1 MVDTHFGELPTI
13 SCSPRDQGPLGKTIR
28 GHMSTPRALER
39 PWSGFLAVLVCC
51 SGGLGLTAACG
62 FSGPSEGTGGTTNT
76 TGATA
81 AGTGSSAAGSGTATA
96 GVGNST
102 AGSGP
107 STGGNGTGGA
117 PNPTGGAPSTAGAD
131 PGTAGT
137 GVVIPGAAVNYEYT
151 GTWPNAPIKNAKPG
165 AGALTYTKKVIHT
178 QFLAESCSIGDYNND
193 GMVDVSSGRIWY
205 QGPDFA
211 TQHPFRD
218 GHGALP
224 RDGAGPE
231 LNTGVADDWADYPF
245 DVNHDGN
252 MDIINVA
259 QCDVPEVTDTN
270 PKMGTVQPHAT
281 AYWYQNPGPAGQA
294 GNPNWMPHLMHQD
307 VRLEQHGFI
316 DMNGD
321 GLPEIYGACKSC
333 TPNETK
339 GYYQGDPAAPNNP
352 WVYHSVS
359 SNFPFPFGHLGWMH
373 GEGGGDVNGD
383 GKPDL
388 LERRGA
394 WLQLDNGTWSQ
405 TECTGYAP
413 KRPMAMNTPA
423 GCGYVK
429 HDFFDGLAD
438 GQGNKGASH
447 MYATDMDA
455 DGIADIVAADW
466 AHGEGLFWYK
476 QAADGTFTK
485 YKFMGNAADKA
496 KYGAY
501 FTEPHSLQVA
511 DMNGDGRPD
520 VITGKMRFAHPLNQG
535 DPDPNGVPYIYVF
548 QNVAAADPNSGGPIT
563 LKPILVDPSG
573 APGALGTPEGGMGV
587 GRQLAV
593 GYINGDQIMDICV
606 GTKVGLAVFFGQ

>member
-1 MVDTHFGELPTI
+1 VG
-13 SCSPRDQGPLGKTIR
+13 G
-28 GHMSTPRALER
+28 
-39 PWSGFLAVLVCC
+39 SGNPVGG
-51 SGGLGLTAACG
+51 SGNPVGG
-62 FSGPSEGTGGTTNT
+62 SGTVAGSDAGGTGTTGGSDATGGT
-76 TGATA
+76 
-81 AGTGSSAAGSGTATA
+81 
-96 GVGNST
+96 GVQLKG
-102 AGSGP
+102 
-107 STGGNGTGGA
+107 
-117 PNPTGGAPSTAGAD
+117 
-131 PGTAGT
+131 
-137 GVVIPGAAVNYEYT
+137 AVNYEYT
-151 GTWPNAPIKNAKPG
+151 GTWPSAPIKYKPA

-178 QFLAESCSIGDYNND
+178 QFLAESCSIADYNND

-211 TQHPFRD
+211 TSHTFRD

-231 LNTGVADDWADYPF
+231 LNTGVSDDWADYPF
-245 DVNHDGN
+245 DVNQDGN

-259 QCDVPEVTDTN
+259 QCDVPETTDTN
-270 PKMGTVQPHAT
+270 PKNGTVQPHAT

-294 GNPNWMPHLMHQD
+294 GNPNWMAHLMHQD

-339 GYYQGDPAAPNNP
+339 GYYQGDPANPNNP

-383 GKPDL
+383 GMPDL

-394 WLQLDNGTWSQ
+394 WLQVSPGVWSQ

-429 HDFFDGLAD
+429 ADFFDGLAD

-455 DGIADIVAADW
+455 DGIPDIVAADW
-466 AHGEGLFWYK
+466 AHGEGLAWYK
-476 QAADGTFTK
+476 QSADGKFTK
-485 YKFMGNAADKA
+485 YYFMKTAADKA

-520 VITGKMRFAHPLNQG
+520 VVTGKMRFAHPLNQG
-535 DPDPNGVPYIYVF
+535 DPDPNGVPYLYVF
-548 QNVAAADPNSGGPIT
+548 KNTAAAGGTDPANGGPIT
-563 LKPILVDPSG
+563 LTPILIDG
-573 APGALGTPEGGMGV
+573 KEGPAAGSPDAGMGV

-593 GYINGDQIMDICV
+593 GYINNDAILDICV
-606 GTKVGLAVFFGQ
+606 GTKVGLAVFIGQ